1 MKKYFT
7 FIKIEHTIF
16 SLPVIYS
23 GVLLGYLA
31 LVKSGAVI
39 ASAEKIAITCLWVLL
54 AATGAR
60 TAGFALNRIIDRH
73 IDARNPRTA
82 SRDLPAKRMS
92 VHEAY
97 GVFLGGLAAY
107 LLAAWNLNELC
118 LYLSPIP
125 IIVFGLYP
133 YMKRFTIF
141 AHFGVGLSLALG
153 PLGGYFAVRPTIDV
167 YSVPVILL
175 TLFTWLWVAGF
186 DIIYATSDE
195 QFDRSERLFSFP
207 ARFGARAALR
217 YSAFIHVLSFGILT
231 SLYLAAFDP
240 SYLTLTFL
248 AIIGLL
254 FYLEH
259 KKAQDVELAFFHI
272 NSVLGF
278 VVLVFTV
285 FGVSPIWE

>member
-1 MKKYFT
+1 MKKYFN

-31 LVKSGAVI
+31 LDRAGSQIPVDRII
-39 ASAEKIAITCLWVLL
+39 ATSLWVLL

-60 TAGFALNRIIDRH
+60 IAGFALNRIIDRH

-82 SRDLPAKRMS
+82 ARDLPAKRMS
-92 VHEAY
+92 LTEAY
-97 GVFLGGLAAY
+97 GVLFGGMAAY
-107 LLAAWNLNELC
+107 LFAAWNLNDLC

-125 IIVFGLYP
+125 IIIFGLYP

-153 PLGGYFAVRPTIDV
+153 PLGGYFAVRPIIDEFML
-167 YSVPVILL
+167 PVILL
-175 TLFTWLWVAGF
+175 TIFTWLWVSGF

-195 QFDRSERLFSFP
+195 RFDKSEGLFSFP
-207 ARFGARAALR
+207 ARFGSGKALR
-217 YSAFIHVLSFGILT
+217 YSAYIHLISFGILT
-231 SLYLAAFDP
+231 YLYIMAFEA
-240 SYLTLTFL
+240 SIVALVLL
-248 AIIGLL
+248 SIIGFL

-259 KKAQDVELAFFHI
+259 KKAQDVKLAFFHI
-272 NSVLGF
+272 NSALGF
-278 VVLVFTV
+278 VVLVFTM
-285 FGVSPIWE
+285 FGVERIWM

>member
-7 FIKIEHTIF
+7 FIKIEHTLF

-31 LVKSGAVI
+31 VALSNAAFPAPNEVLA
-39 ASAEKIAITCLWVLL
+39 TCLWVLL

-82 SRDLPAKRMS
+82 MRDLPAKRMS
-92 VHEAY
+92 LTGAY
-97 GVFLGGLAAY
+97 GVFIGGLLGY
-107 LLAAWNLNELC
+107 LLAALNLNELC
-118 LYLSPIP
+118 VYLSPIP
-125 IIVFGLYP
+125 ILVFALYP
-133 YMKRFTIF
+133 FMKRFTIY

-153 PLGGYFAVRPTIDV
+153 PLGGYFAVRPVVDEFAIP
-167 YSVPVILL
+167 SILL
-175 TLFTWLWVAGF
+175 ALFTWFWVSGF

-195 QFDRSERLFSFP
+195 EFDRSEGLFSFP
-207 ARFGARAALR
+207 ARFGARRALR
-217 YSAFIHVLSFGILT
+217 YSAMIHGISFAILT
-231 SLYLAAFDP
+231 YLYITAFEVSVVALA
-240 SYLTLTFL
+240 LLL
-248 AIIGLL
+248 VIAIL

-278 VVLVFTV
+278 VVLIFTF
-285 FGVSPIWE
+285 FGVGRIWQ

>member
-7 FIKIEHTIF
+7 FIKIEHTLF

-31 LVKSGAVI
+31 LFMSEGALPATNEVV
-39 ASAEKIAITCLWVLL
+39 ATCLWVLL

-92 VHEAY
+92 LTGAY
-97 GVFLGGLAAY
+97 GVFLAGLVAY
-107 LLAAWNLNELC
+107 LFAALNLNPLC

-125 IIVFGLYP
+125 ILVFGLYP
-133 YMKRFTIF
+133 FMKRFTIY

-153 PLGGYFAVRPTIDV
+153 PLGGYFAVRPMVDEFAL
-167 YSVPVILL
+167 PAILL
-175 TLFTWLWVAGF
+175 SLFTWFWVSGF
-186 DIIYATSDE
+186 DIIYSTSDE
-195 QFDRSERLFSFP
+195 LFDRSEGLFSFP
-207 ARFGARAALR
+207 ARFGSRKALR
-217 YSAFIHVLSFGILT
+217 YSALIHILSFGILIYLYVSVFALSIVAL
-231 SLYLAAFDP
+231 SLL
-240 SYLTLTFL
+240 LV
-248 AIIGLL
+248 IGVL

-278 VVLVFTV
+278 VVLIFTF
-285 FGVSPIWE
+285 FGVGRIWQ

>member
-7 FIKIEHTIF
+7 FIKIEHTLF

-31 LVKSGAVI
+31 MVLSETSIPEANAVLR
-39 ASAEKIAITCLWVLL
+39 TCLWVLL

-92 VHEAY
+92 LTGAY
-97 GVFLGGLAAY
+97 GVFVVGLLGYLIAAV
-107 LLAAWNLNELC
+107 NLNDLC

-125 IIVFGLYP
+125 ILVFGLYP
-133 YMKRFTIF
+133 FMKRFTIY

-153 PLGGYFAVRPTIDV
+153 PLGGYFAVRPIVDEFAIP
-167 YSVPVILL
+167 SMLL
-175 TLFTWLWVAGF
+175 SLFTWFWVSGF

-195 QFDRSERLFSFP
+195 LFDRAEGLFSFP
-207 ARFGARAALR
+207 ARFGSQRALK
-217 YSAFIHVLSFGILT
+217 YSALIHIVSFGILT
-231 SLYLAAFDP
+231 GLYFAAFNV
-240 SYLTLTFL
+240 SIVALSLL
-248 AIIGLL
+248 VVIAVL

-259 KKAQDVELAFFHI
+259 KKAQDIELAFFHI

-278 VVLVFTV
+278 VVLLFTF
-285 FGVSPIWE
+285 FGVGRIWQ

>member
-7 FIKIEHTIF
+7 FIKIEHTLF

-31 LVKSGAVI
+31 MFMESSGLP
-39 ASAEKIAITCLWVLL
+39 ASGEILATCLWVLL

-82 SRDLPAKRMS
+82 SRDLPAKRLS
-92 VHEAY
+92 LSGAY
-97 GVFLGGLAAY
+97 GVFFSGLAAY
-107 LLAAWNLNELC
+107 LLAAWNLNDLC

-133 YMKRFTIF
+133 FMKRFTIY

-153 PLGGYFAVRPTIDV
+153 PLGGYFAVRPVVDELAL
-167 YSVPVILL
+167 PAILL
-175 TLFTWLWVAGF
+175 ALFTWFWVSGF
-186 DIIYATSDE
+186 DIIYSTSDE
-195 QFDRSERLFSFP
+195 HFDRSEGLFSFP
-207 ARFGARAALR
+207 ARFGSQKALR
-217 YSAFIHVLSFGILT
+217 YSALIHILSFGILT
-231 SLYLAAFDP
+231 YLYVAAFAV
-240 SYLTLTFL
+240 SIVALTLL
-248 AIIGLL
+248 LIIGIL

-278 VVLVFTV
+278 AVLIFTF
-285 FGVSPIWE
+285 FGVGRIWQ

>member
-7 FIKIEHTIF
+7 FIKIEHTLF

-31 LVKSGAVI
+31 LFMSNGLLP
-39 ASAEKIAITCLWVLL
+39 SSEAILATCLWVLL

-82 SRDLPAKRMS
+82 MRDLPAKRMS
-92 VHEAY
+92 LSGAY
-97 GVFLGGLAAY
+97 GVFISGLVAY
-107 LLAAWNLNELC
+107 LFAAWNLNDLC
-118 LYLSPIP
+118 LYLSPVP
-125 IIVFGLYP
+125 IIVFGFYP
-133 YMKRFTIF
+133 FMKRFTIY

-153 PLGGYFAVRPTIDV
+153 PLGGYFAVRPIVDELAL
-167 YSVPVILL
+167 PAILL
-175 TLFTWLWVAGF
+175 SLFTWFWVSGF
-186 DIIYATSDE
+186 DIIYSTSDE
-195 QFDRSERLFSFP
+195 LFDRSEGLFSFP
-207 ARFGARAALR
+207 SRFGSQKALQ
-217 YSAFIHVLSFGILT
+217 YSALIHVVSFSILIYLYVTAFSLSIV
-231 SLYLAAFDP
+231 A
-240 SYLTLTFL
+240 LTLL
-248 AIIGLL
+248 LIIGVL

-278 VVLVFTV
+278 VVLIFTF
-285 FGVSPIWE
+285 FGVGRIWQ

>member
-7 FIKIEHTIF
+7 FIKIEHTLF

-31 LVKSGAVI
+31 VALS
-39 ASAEKIAITCLWVLL
+39 SAAFPAPNEVLATCLWVLL

-60 TAGFALNRIIDRH
+60 TAGFALNRIIDRQ

-82 SRDLPAKRMS
+82 MRDLPAKRMS
-92 VHEAY
+92 LTGAY
-97 GVFLGGLAAY
+97 GVFIGGLLAY
-107 LLAAWNLNELC
+107 LLAAFNLNELC
-118 LYLSPIP
+118 VYLSPIP
-125 IIVFGLYP
+125 IIVFALYP
-133 YMKRFTIF
+133 FMKRFTIY

-153 PLGGYFAVRPTIDV
+153 PLGGYFAVRPVVDEFAIP
-167 YSVPVILL
+167 SILL
-175 TLFTWLWVAGF
+175 ALFTWFWVSGF

-195 QFDRSERLFSFP
+195 DFDRSEGLFSFP
-207 ARFGARAALR
+207 ARFGARRALK
-217 YSAFIHVLSFGILT
+217 YSALIHVVSFAILT
-231 SLYLAAFDP
+231 YLYIA
-240 SYLTLTFL
+240 TFEVSIVAL
-248 AIIGLL
+248 VFLLVIGIL

-278 VVLVFTV
+278 VVLIFTF
-285 FGVSPIWE
+285 FGVGRIWQ

>member
-7 FIKIEHTIF
+7 FIKIEHTLF

-31 LVKSGAVI
+31 VALSSAAFP
-39 ASAEKIAITCLWVLL
+39 ASNEVLATCLWVLL

-82 SRDLPAKRMS
+82 MRDLPAKRMS
-92 VHEAY
+92 LTGAY
-97 GVFLGGLAAY
+97 GVFIGGLLGY
-107 LLAAWNLNELC
+107 LLAAFNLNELC
-118 LYLSPIP
+118 VYLSPIP
-125 IIVFGLYP
+125 ILVFALYP
-133 YMKRFTIF
+133 FMKRFTIY

-153 PLGGYFAVRPTIDV
+153 PLGGYFAVRPVVDEFALP
-167 YSVPVILL
+167 SILL
-175 TLFTWLWVAGF
+175 ALFTWFWVSGF

-195 QFDRSERLFSFP
+195 EFDRSEGLFSFP
-207 ARFGARAALR
+207 ARFGARRALR
-217 YSAFIHVLSFGILT
+217 YSAMIHGISFAILT
-231 SLYLAAFDP
+231 YLYITAFEV
-240 SYLTLTFL
+240 SVVALVLL
-248 AIIGLL
+248 LVIAIL

-259 KKAQDVELAFFHI
+259 KKAQNVELAFFHI

-278 VVLVFTV
+278 VVLIFTF
-285 FGVSPIWE
+285 FGVGRIWQ

>member
-7 FIKIEHTIF
+7 FIKIEHTLF

-31 LVKSGAVI
+31 IVLSGRALPGSQDVL
-39 ASAEKIAITCLWVLL
+39 KTCLWVLL

-60 TAGFALNRIIDRH
+60 TAGFALNRIIDRQ

-82 SRDLPAKRMS
+82 TRDLPARRMS
-92 VHEAY
+92 LTGAY
-97 GVFLGGLAAY
+97 GVFGFGAGAY
-107 LLAAWNLNELC
+107 LVAAWNLNDLC

-125 IIVFGLYP
+125 IVVFGLYP
-133 YMKRFTIF
+133 FMKRFTIY

-153 PLGGYFAVRPTIDV
+153 PLGGYFAVRPIVDEFAI
-167 YSVPVILL
+167 PAILL
-175 TLFTWLWVAGF
+175 SCFTWFWVSGF

-195 QFDRSERLFSFP
+195 DFDRAEGLFSFP
-207 ARFGARAALR
+207 ARFGSRKALR
-217 YSAFIHVLSFGILT
+217 YSALIHLVSFGILA
-231 SLYLAAFDP
+231 SLYVLAFSLSLVAL
-240 SYLTLTFL
+240 SMLL
-248 AIIGLL
+248 IIAVL

-272 NSVLGF
+272 NSALGF
-278 VVLVFTV
+278 VVLLFTL
-285 FGVSPIWE
+285 FGVGRIWQ